1 MSERLSDFP
10 NRKFSLEIFHF
21 NLISSI
27 QCTIE
32 NCPHNTKSHL
42 KSWVFRAQ
50 KINNT
55 NWLSRQCIPSPF
67 AKHNVPELHNENSP
81 MINVITGAQLKSIH
95 WVGGFVHS
103 PISSVFSFVFLLTPQ
118 ITVDH
123 QKTWSDYSQWLEFH
137 SDYSSRSDFAS
148 TPNTT
153 LTNNRKHA
161 PNQTESIK
169 L

>member
-81 MINVITGAQLKSIH
+81 MINVITGTQLKSNH
-95 WVGGFVHS
+95 WFGGFVHS
-103 PISSVFSFVFLLTPQ
+103 PISSVFVVCFPSHTSNHGWSPENMKRLFPMAWISQRLLVS
-118 ITVDH
+118 IRFRVDTKH
-123 QKTWSDYSQWLEFH
+123 HFDEQPKTRTE
-137 SDYSSRSDFAS
+137 
-148 TPNTT
+148 PNWI
-153 LTNNRKHA
+153 H
-161 PNQTESIK
+161 
-169 L
+169 